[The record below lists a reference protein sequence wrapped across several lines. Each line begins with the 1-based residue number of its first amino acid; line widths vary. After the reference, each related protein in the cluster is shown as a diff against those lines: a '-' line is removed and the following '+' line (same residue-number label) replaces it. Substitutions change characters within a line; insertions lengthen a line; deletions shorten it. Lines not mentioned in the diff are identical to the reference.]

1 MKYLFFFLIILSCN
15 PVEILE
21 PLEFD
26 NSQFTKIS
34 MIAKKV
40 IVNQKY
46 EPIYEEPYV
55 DHSLNNPPVAR
66 LKSWI
71 NTNIVTTG
79 LENTLRINILD
90 ASIKRFEEENI
101 DAKKF
106 ETKEIY
112 KYQLFY
118 LLEFNLYDNSDYLI
132 ASTIVESNRSTTSGK
147 FISIL
152 ESERILD
159 ELILESLRDLSTE
172 SLVLIKQYMLDY
184 VI

>member
-1 MKYLFFFLIILSCN
+1 M
-15 PVEILE
+15 
-21 PLEFD
+21 
-26 NSQFTKIS
+26 
-34 MIAKKV
+34 
-40 IVNQKY
+40 
-46 EPIYEEPYV
+46 
-55 DHSLNNPPVAR
+55 
-66 LKSWI
+66 
-71 NTNIVTTG
+71 TTG

-159 ELILESLRDLSTE
+159 ELILEALRDLSTE
-172 SLVLIKQYMLDY
+172 SLVLIKQYMQDY